1 MATQILTLVGV
12 LIGALTS
19 YFATAAVERAKFRRE
34 MTTRW
39 DERKLET
46 YIEYVTCIKEISR
59 AARDAG
65 RARDEGRDPAE
76 ALWAMEASENKRSVL
91 FETFVLL
98 SHDAAATAAH
108 VVNQRTWELLRAA
121 REPGNGTAQLD
132 IPLVAALNGLHEAA
146 RSDLAIGRA
155 VRAR

>member
-19 YFATAAVERAKFRRE
+19 YFATASVERAKFRRE

-91 FETFVLL
+91 FETFVGRC
-98 SHDAAATAAH
+98 SS
-108 VVNQRTWELLRAA
+108 R
-121 REPGNGTAQLD
+121 
-132 IPLVAALNGLHEAA
+132 
-146 RSDLAIGRA
+146 RSSC
-155 VRAR
+155 